1 LNSSFILI
9 NYGKSE
15 ILISHP
21 HYLPQ
26 GKTHYLDAVDTEGQI
41 WFAEMRTDV
50 ESWITYSVPWKKA
63 GQQPYNQ

>member
-1 LNSSFILI
+1 MEKIKFIYI
-9 NYGKSE
+9 NRTICPK
-15 ILISHP
+15 
-21 HYLPQ
+21 

-63 GQQPYNQ
+63 GQQPYKQ